1 MRPCYAPIIK
11 RTAIRFY
18 GLRIPSSRHKENHH
32 SVNGAFAMRT
42 KDEKLH
48 ERRKAEIL
56 SAAATCFAE
65 KGIRQTTMQEI
76 CARARISPGALYR
89 YFESKDDII
98 AMLAEAER
106 RANDELISYL
116 TSKQD
121 ITRALRDALPDIVK
135 KMTKPPVARLTLEIT
150 AEAARNR
157 ALSVMFLEGENAF
170 KSQLASLLDAGKAG
184 GYVEETLDTAAFVHL
199 FVNLL
204 DSLSVSYAFPVK
216 ATRKSLVRGLDHI
229 LYRSLTPQSRLK

>member
-1 MRPCYAPIIK
+1 
-11 RTAIRFY
+11 
-18 GLRIPSSRHKENHH
+18 
-32 SVNGAFAMRT
+32 
-42 KDEKLH
+42 
-48 ERRKAEIL
+48 
-56 SAAATCFAE
+56 
-65 KGIRQTTMQEI
+65 MQEI

-135 KMTKPPVARLTLEIT
+135 EMTRPSVARLTLEII
-150 AEAARNR
+150 AEAARND
-157 ALSVMFLEGENAF
+157 AMSGPFLEGENAF
-170 KSQLASLLDAGKAG
+170 KSQLVSLLDAGKAG

-216 ATRKSLVRGLDHI
+216 ATRKSLVRSLDHI
-229 LYRSLTPQSRLK
+229 LYRSLTPQGRLK